1 MILCSGRSRRVWAT
15 TKRFVP
21 PVLAC
26 LMVGGVQGRAAEV
39 SRIELLPLQTVTV
52 TEEQF
57 LTGSRDGR
65 PVTIAAELRLPSTGA
80 ARVPAVVLLHG
91 SGGANTRDDRWSRD
105 LNDLGAASLLV
116 DSFTGR
122 GIVSTVADQ
131 SQLSELSGI
140 IDAYR
145 ALELLAKH
153 PRIDATRIGLLGG
166 SRGAM
171 STLYASIKRFHRMYA
186 PAGADFA
193 VYMSFYPPCSRT
205 YIDDT
210 DVVERPIRL
219 FHGTADDVAPLA
231 QCLSYVKRLQAA
243 GRDAELTEYAG
254 AYHGFD
260 NPLTPVRPAGPQTT
274 RRGCDLYEQSV
285 GRVVNRETGLPLTRN
300 DECLKGGG
308 PPGYDARAHAK
319 AVEDVKAL
327 LQRVFRLEPVR

>member
-1 MILCSGRSRRVWAT
+1 M
-15 TKRFVP
+15 KRL
-21 PVLAC
+21 VLAC
-26 LMVGGVQGRAAEV
+26 LIVGAVEGRAAEV

-65 PVTIAAELRLPSTGA
+65 PATIATELRLPSTVA
-80 ARVPAVVLLHG
+80 ARVPAVIMLHG
-91 SGGANTRDDRWSRD
+91 SGGANTRDDRWSRA
-105 LNDLGAASLLV
+105 LNDLGVATLLV

-131 SQLSELSGI
+131 GQLSELSGI

-145 ALELLAKH
+145 AFDLLAKH

-171 STLYASIKRFHRMYA
+171 STLYASLKRFHRMYA
-186 PAGADFA
+186 PEGAHFA
-193 VYMSFYPPCSRT
+193 VYMSFYPPCSRN

-210 DVVERPIRL
+210 DVMEQPIRL
-219 FHGTADDVAPLA
+219 FHGTADDVAPLT

-243 GRDAELTEYAG
+243 GRDAQLTEYPG

-274 RRGCDLYEQSV
+274 RRGCDLFEQSL
-285 GRVVNRETGLPLTRN
+285 GRVLNRETGLPLTRN

-308 PPGYDARAHAK
+308 PPGYDPRAHVK

-327 LQRVFRLEPVR
+327 LQRVFKLEPAR

>member
-1 MILCSGRSRRVWAT
+1 M
-15 TKRFVP
+15 KRL
-21 PVLAC
+21 VLAC
-26 LMVGGVQGRAAEV
+26 VIVGGVQAGAADV

-65 PVTIAAELRLPSTGA
+65 PVTIALELRLPPTAA

-91 SGGANTRDDRWSRD
+91 SNGASTRDDRWSRD
-105 LNDLGAASLLV
+105 LNDLGVATLLV

-131 SQLSELSGI
+131 TQLSPLSMI

-145 ALELLAKH
+145 ALELVAQH
-153 PRIDATRIGLLGG
+153 PRIDATRIGLLGA
-166 SRGAM
+166 SRGAT
-171 STLYASIKRFHRMYA
+171 SSLYASSKRFHRMYA
-186 PAGADFA
+186 PAGADFS
-193 VYMSFYPPCSRT
+193 VYMSLYPPCSRT

-219 FHGTADDVAPLA
+219 FHGTADDLAPLA

-243 GRDAELTEYAG
+243 GRDAQLTEYAG

-260 NPLTPVRPAGPQTT
+260 NPLTPVRPPGPQTT

-285 GRVVNRETGLPLTRN
+285 GRVLNRETACRPRETTSVSRVM
-300 DECLKGGG
+300 DH
-308 PPGYDARAHAK
+308 PGTMLARMPK
-319 AVEDVKAL
+319 PS
-327 LQRVFRLEPVR
+327 RT

>member
-1 MILCSGRSRRVWAT
+1 M
-15 TKRFVP
+15 
-21 PVLAC
+21 
-26 LMVGGVQGRAAEV
+26 
-39 SRIELLPLQTVTV
+39 
-52 TEEQF
+52 
-57 LTGSRDGR
+57 
-65 PVTIAAELRLPSTGA
+65 
-80 ARVPAVVLLHG
+80 
-91 SGGANTRDDRWSRD
+91 
-105 LNDLGAASLLV
+105 ASLLV

-131 SQLSELSGI
+131 SQLSELSGT
-140 IDAYR
+140 IDTYR

-243 GRDAELTEYAG
+243 GGE
-254 AYHGFD
+254 
-260 NPLTPVRPAGPQTT
+260 T
-274 RRGCDLYEQSV
+274 RS
-285 GRVVNRETGLPLTRN
+285 
-300 DECLKGGG
+300 
-308 PPGYDARAHAK
+308 
-319 AVEDVKAL
+319 
-327 LQRVFRLEPVR
+327 

>member
-1 MILCSGRSRRVWAT
+1 MLSWFRAVRSASVVTFAAALVASTSPVFTERSRRVWAT
-15 TKRFVP
+15 TKRFVS

-26 LMVGGVQGRAAEV
+26 LIVGGVQGRAAEV

-65 PVTIAAELRLPSTGA
+65 PVTIAVELRLPSTAA

-105 LNDLGAASLLV
+105 LNDLGVATLLV
-116 DSFTGR
+116 DSFSGR

-166 SRGAM
+166 SRGGM
-171 STLYASIKRFHRMYA
+171 STLYASFKRFHRMYA

-205 YIDDT
+205 ISTTPTWWSDRFGSFT
-210 DVVERPIRL
+210 VRL
-219 FHGTADDVAPLA
+219 TML
-231 QCLSYVKRLQAA
+231 
-243 GRDAELTEYAG
+243 
-254 AYHGFD
+254 
-260 NPLTPVRPAGPQTT
+260 
-274 RRGCDLYEQSV
+274 RRW
-285 GRVVNRETGLPLTRN
+285 RN
-300 DECLKGGG
+300 AS
-308 PPGYDARAHAK
+308 PT
-319 AVEDVKAL
+319 
-327 LQRVFRLEPVR
+327 

>member
-1 MILCSGRSRRVWAT
+1 M
-15 TKRFVP
+15 KPFVS
-21 PVLAC
+21 PVLVC
-26 LMVGGVQGRAAEV
+26 LIAGGVQGSAADV

-57 LTGSRDGR
+57 LTASRDGR
-65 PVTIAAELRLPSTGA
+65 PVTIAVELRLPATAA

-105 LNDLGAASLLV
+105 LNDLGVATLLV

-131 SQLSELSGI
+131 SQLSELTGI

-153 PRIDATRIGLLGG
+153 PRIDVTRIGLLGG
-166 SRGAM
+166 SRGGM
-171 STLYASIKRFHRMYA
+171 STLYASINRFRRMYA

-205 YIDDT
+205 YMDDT

-243 GRDAELTEYAG
+243 GRDAQLTEYAG

-285 GRVVNRETGLPLTRN
+285 GRVLNRETGLPLTRN

-327 LQRVFRLEPVR
+327 LQRVFKLEPAR